1 MFHLVVLEL
10 LGLFRLIGLTNKLKM
25 VQQIHLSVIA
35 KELTM
40 SVMTAVLIQSNSLVS
55 SCLTILQAAQT

>member
-40 SVMTAVLIQSNSLVS
+40 SAMTAVLIQSNTLVS
-55 SCLTILQAAQT
+55 SCLITLLAVQM